1 MSGIAGE
8 IGDRQFITYDS
19 SRVEKMGD
27 AILNRGYHSQDH
39 YLSAENEQSYGV
51 NLGVGVRATVN
62 IGLVCQL
69 PKEQDAANVFV
80 VFDGEIYN
88 HREIIRLIGIQD
100 RMKTDYDYDAL
111 WQNWVLR
118 SDDSINMLDGVFAF
132 AVWDQRIETLFLV
145 RDRMGCKP
153 LYYFYDKDQN
163 VLLFASEIKAILAN
177 PLYYQFVKESEA
189 VDVEAIFDFI
199 CLQYCPEPKT
209 AFRGIRAVPPGY
221 VLRFTPRS
229 KRFEIGPYW
238 NLEDTIAS
246 LKVSDSNIVDLVQSS
261 IRDAVYKRLESDV
274 PPGIYLSGGLD
285 SSIVTAL
292 AKEKIEELHTF
303 AVGFEETGFNEL
315 DYAKMAA
322 DHFKT
327 IHHPMMVKEIDFYE
341 MTKRIVD
348 QYDQP
353 FGDCSAI
360 PTMLLNQYASNCITV
375 ALTGDGADEAFGGYS
390 RYWLSQTG
398 DPESYIRNLMVWSP
412 TTRAEILNLLMQA
425 NVLDTKSTEKF
436 LLSHVNPKRDLIA
449 NMLTID
455 THTYL
460 VNDCIVKM
468 ERATAANSIEVRSPF
483 LDPRVFG
490 IAHGIPS
497 HEKVELI
504 SGKHILKHAFA
515 DLIPEAIILREKRG
529 FAVPVGQWFRR
540 PDGLKLLN
548 ETIFRESF
556 GEFGIFSRDNVRDI
570 VNRHIA
576 SQINVG
582 HSLWCLVV
590 LDLWLQKHFR

>member
-8 IGDRQFITYDS
+8 IGDRQFITSDL
-19 SRVEKMGD
+19 SRVEKMCD
-27 AILNRGYHSQDH
+27 AIRHRGPETEHCYHSPND
-39 YLSAENEQSYGV
+39 ERSYGV
-51 NLGVGVRATVN
+51 NLGLRVRSAFDW
-62 IGLVCQL
+62 GLVDQI
-69 PKEQDAANVFV
+69 PKEQDATQVFI

-88 HREIIRLIGIQD
+88 HREIVRLIGNAD
-100 RMKTDYDYDAL
+100 RMKTDYDYEAL
-111 WQNWVLR
+111 WR
-118 SDDSINMLDGVFAF
+118 SWCVWGDDVIRTIDGEFAF

-153 LYYFYDKDQN
+153 LYYFYARERN

-177 PLYYQFVKESEA
+177 PLYYEFVEQSRRLNF
-189 VDVEAIFDFI
+189 DAIFDFV
-199 CLQYCPEPKT
+199 CLQYCPEPQT
-209 AFRGIRAVPPGY
+209 AFRGISAVLPGD
-221 VLRFTPRS
+221 VLRFTPGS
-229 KRFEIGPYW
+229 KKFEIGPYSR
-238 NLEDTIAS
+238 LEDHIIQLS
-246 LKVSDSNIVDLVQSS
+246 ESDPQTVNLIESS
-261 IRDAVYKRLESDV
+261 VRNAVYKRLEGDV
-274 PPGIYLSGGLD
+274 TPGIYLSGGLD
-285 SSIVTAL
+285 SSIVTAI

-315 DYAKMAA
+315 EYAKMAA

-341 MTKRIVD
+341 TTKRIVD

-360 PTMLLNQYASNCITV
+360 PTMLLNQHASNYIAV

-398 DPESYIRNLMVWSP
+398 DPESYIRNLMVWGP
-412 TTRAEILNLLMQA
+412 PQRAQILNPLMQA
-425 NVLDTKSTEKF
+425 NVVDTNSTQHF
-436 LLSHVNPKRDLIA
+436 LLSHVNPNRDQIA

-468 ERATAANSIEVRSPF
+468 ERAAAANSIDLRSPF

-497 HEKVELI
+497 SEKVGPD
-504 SGKHILKHAFA
+504 SGKQILKDVFA

-540 PDGLKLLN
+540 SDGLKLLC
-548 ETIFRESF
+548 ETILRESF

-570 VNRHIA
+570 A
-576 SQINVG
+576 SQHVRGQINVG

-590 LDLWLQKHFR
+590 LDLWLQKHFG

>member
-8 IGDRQFITYDS
+8 IGDRQFVDLNG
-19 SRVEKMGD
+19 SRPRLASMLDKIKHRGPYGGQGWIHLSERYIVNMGSRQL
-27 AILNRGYHSQDH
+27 AIH
-39 YLSAENEQSYGV
+39 NEDRP
-51 NLGVGVRATVN
+51 LT
-62 IGLVCQL
+62 
-69 PKEQDAANVFV
+69 KEQEKGFT
-80 VFDGEIYN
+80 VFDGRICN
-88 HREIIRLIGIQD
+88 PSEIIKTIGTEIKNESDYELLWRSWLLWGDDIIGI
-100 RMKTDYDYDAL
+100 
-111 WQNWVLR
+111 
-118 SDDSINMLDGVFAF
+118 LDGEFAY

-153 LYYFYDKDQN
+153 LYYFYNKDRN
-163 VLLFASEIKAILAN
+163 VLLFASEIKGIFAN
-177 PLYYQFVKESEA
+177 PLYGEFVEQSRRLNFN
-189 VDVEAIFDFI
+189 AIFDFV
-199 CLQYCPEPKT
+199 CLQYCPEPET
-209 AFRGIRAVPPGY
+209 AFRGIRALPPGY
-221 VLRFTPRS
+221 VLRFRPAS
-229 KRFEIGPYW
+229 KLFEIGPYW
-238 NLEDTIAS
+238 HLEDHIIQS
-246 LKVSDSNIVDLVQSS
+246 SPCDPQVINLVQSS
-261 IRDAVYKRLESDV
+261 VRNAVEKRLECDIW
-274 PPGIYLSGGLD
+274 PGIYLSGGLD

-292 AKEKIEELHTF
+292 AKEKIKELHTF
-303 AVGFEETGFNEL
+303 AVGFEGVEFNEL
-315 DYAKMAA
+315 GYAQLAA

-327 IHHPMMVKEIDFYE
+327 IHHPMMVKEIDFYKT
-341 MTKRIVD
+341 TKRIVD

-360 PTMLLNQYASNCITV
+360 PTMLLNQYASSYITV

-398 DPESYIRNLMVWSP
+398 DPESYIRNLMVWGPPQRAQILSP
-412 TTRAEILNLLMQA
+412 LMQA
-425 NVLDTKSTEKF
+425 NVRDTKSTDKF

-468 ERATAANSIEVRSPF
+468 ERASAANSIEVRSPF

-497 HEKVELI
+497 FEKVGPN

-515 DLIPEAIILREKRG
+515 DLIPESIILREKRG
-529 FAVPVGQWFRR
+529 FAVPINYWLRC
-540 PDGLKLLN
+540 PDGTKLLD

-556 GEFGIFSRDNVRDI
+556 GEFGIFSRDSVRDI
-570 VNRHIA
+570 ANRHIA
-576 SQINVG
+576 GQINVG

-590 LDLWLQKHFR
+590 LDLWLQKHFG